1 MFARFLTSSS
11 PAYVF
16 DKDGTLVNE
25 GTAIPGAS
33 EFLQNVKHRRT
44 PYVILSNTGTRTGV
58 EVAHSLSSTI
68 GTPIPTVNVITARD
82 QMLDA
87 MTAIDV
93 LYQRFVVVEDGGDA
107 CPPPRPEDDMSAV
120 CVALFTDGNVSDFTS
135 TATHVAQWMRR
146 GAALWITSCDT
157 TIMRANSDGVVIP
170 HPGPGSVLQ
179 CIQALVPLT
188 IAGEVRIFG
197 KGSPT
202 DDVHHLGSMVMS
214 RLRMQ
219 GFVGAAREVT
229 MVGDRLDTDVRTGR
243 NNGWSTCLVETGC
256 HKERDTPQFPED
268 VADMIA
274 SNVQDLTNSRPN
286 TVKEIISDLMR
297 DVVHYAPHGR
307 PVAEWIAQRIL
318 RRTNVGLTRRIHSNP
333 QF

>member
-1 MFARFLTSSS
+1 MFERFLTSSS

-25 GTAIPGAS
+25 GVVIPGAS
-33 EFLQNVKHRRT
+33 GFLSHVKRSGT

-87 MTAIDV
+87 MTATDV
-93 LYQRFVVVEDGGDA
+93 LYQRFVVVEDGGDP
-107 CPPPRPEDDMSAV
+107 CPPPRPEDDMTAV
-120 CVALFTDGNVSDFTS
+120 CVALFTDGNVPDFTR
-135 TATHVAQWMRR
+135 TAAHVAQWVRR

-157 TIMRANSDGVVIP
+157 TIMRANSEGVVIP
-170 HPGPGSVLQ
+170 HIGPGVVLQ
-179 CIQALVPLT
+179 CVQALLSSP
-188 IAGEVRIFG
+188 ADVRIFG

-243 NNGWSTCLVETGC
+243 HNGWSTCLVETGC

-274 SNVQDLTNSRPN
+274 SNVQDLTHSRPN
-286 TVKEIISDLMR
+286 TVKEIISDVMR

-307 PVAEWIAQRIL
+307 PVAEWIAQRML

>member
-1 MFARFLTSSS
+1 MFARFVSSSS

-33 EFLQNVKHRRT
+33 EFLGHVKGRGT

-87 MTAIDV
+87 MTATDV
-93 LYQRFVVVEDGGDA
+93 LYQRFVVVEDGGDV

-120 CVALFTDGNVSDFTS
+120 CVALFTDGNVPDFTR
-135 TATHVAQWMRR
+135 TVAHVAQWMRR

-157 TIMRANSDGVVIP
+157 TIMRANSEGVVIS
-170 HPGPGSVLQ
+170 HPGPGTVLQ
-179 CIQALVPLT
+179 CVQALLPRPA
-188 IAGEVRIFG
+188 AGDVRIFG

-202 DDVHHLGSMVMS
+202 DGAHHLGSMVMS

-219 GFVGAAREVT
+219 GFEGVARDVT

-243 NNGWSTCLVETGC
+243 HNGWSTCLVETGC
-256 HKERDTPQFPED
+256 HRERDTPQFPQD

-274 SNVQDLTNSRPN
+274 SNVQDLSHSRPN
-286 TVKEIISDLMR
+286 TVREVISDVMR

-307 PVAEWIAQRIL
+307 PVAEWIAQRML
-318 RRTNVGLTRRIHSNP
+318 SRTNVGLTRRIQSNP

>member
-1 MFARFLTSSS
+1 MFARIVSSS
-11 PAYVF
+11 SAAYVF

-25 GTAIPGAS
+25 GTAIPGVS
-33 EFLQNVKHRRT
+33 EFLENVKRRGT

-58 EVAHSLSSTI
+58 EVAHSLSSI
-68 GTPIPTVNVITARD
+68 ISTPIPTVNVITARD
-82 QMLDA
+82 QMLNA
-87 MTAIDV
+87 MTASDV
-93 LYQRFVVVEDGGDA
+93 LYQRFVVVEDGGDP

-120 CVALFTDGNVSDFTS
+120 CVALFTDGNVSDFTK
-135 TATHVAQWMRR
+135 TMANIAQWMRR
-146 GAALWITSCDT
+146 GAAMWITSCDE

-170 HPGPGSVLQ
+170 HPGPGNVLQ
-179 CIQALVPLT
+179 CIRALLPHTV
-188 IAGEVRIFG
+188 ACEVRIFG

-202 DDVHHLGSMVMS
+202 DDAHHLGSMVMS

-219 GFVGAAREVT
+219 GFEGVARDVT

-243 NNGWSTCLVETGC
+243 HNGWSTCLVETGC
-256 HKERDTPQFPED
+256 HKERDTPQFPQD

-274 SNVQDLTNSRPN
+274 SNVQDLSHSRPN
-286 TVKEIISDLMR
+286 TVREVISDVMR

-318 RRTNVGLTRRIHSNP
+318 SRTNVGLTRRIHSNP

>member
-1 MFARFLTSSS
+1 MFARFLSSS
-11 PAYVF
+11 SQAYVF

-25 GTAIPGAS
+25 GTVIPGAS
-33 EFLQNVKHRRT
+33 EFLGNVKRLGT

-82 QMLDA
+82 QMLYA
-87 MTAIDV
+87 MTATDV
-93 LYQRFVVVEDGGDA
+93 LYQRFIVVEDGGDA

-120 CVALFTDGNVSDFTS
+120 CVALFTDGNAPEFTR
-135 TATHVAQWMRR
+135 TVAHVAQWVRR

-157 TIMRANSDGVVIP
+157 TIMRANAEGVVIP
-170 HPGPGSVLQ
+170 HTGPGGVLQ
-179 CIQALVPLT
+179 CIQALLPRPT
-188 IAGEVRIFG
+188 REVRIFG

-202 DDVHHLGSMVMS
+202 DDAHHLGSMVMS
-214 RLRMQ
+214 RLRIQ
-219 GFVGAAREVT
+219 GFEGAKWNVT

-243 NNGWSTCLVETGC
+243 HNGWSTCLVETGC
-256 HKERDTPQFPED
+256 HKERDTPQFPQD

-274 SNVQDLTNSRPN
+274 SNVHDLTHSRPN
-286 TVKEIISDLMR
+286 TVKEVISDVMR

-307 PVAEWIAQRIL
+307 PVAEWIAQRMLSPI
-318 RRTNVGLTRRIHSNP
+318 NVGLTRRIQSNP

>member
-1 MFARFLTSSS
+1 MFARFVSSSS

-25 GTAIPGAS
+25 GTAIPGAT
-33 EFLQNVKHRRT
+33 EFLEYVKRRRT

-58 EVAHSLSSTI
+58 EVAHSLSSMI

-87 MTAIDV
+87 MTATDV

-120 CVALFTDGNVSDFTS
+120 CVALFTDGNVSDFTR
-135 TATHVAQWMRR
+135 TVAHVAQWMRR

-157 TIMRANSDGVVIP
+157 TIMRANSEGVVIP

-179 CIQALVPLT
+179 CIQALLPRTV
-188 IAGEVRIFG
+188 AGEVRIFG

-202 DDVHHLGSMVMS
+202 DSAHHLGSMVMS

-219 GFVGAAREVT
+219 GFEGVARDVT

-243 NNGWSTCLVETGC
+243 RNGWSTCLVETGC
-256 HKERDTPQFPED
+256 HKERDTPQFPQD

-274 SNVQDLTNSRPN
+274 SNVQDLSHSRPN
-286 TVKEIISDLMR
+286 TVREVISDVMR

-307 PVAEWIAQRIL
+307 PVAEWIAQRML
-318 RRTNVGLTRRIHSNP
+318 SRTNVGLTRRIQSNP